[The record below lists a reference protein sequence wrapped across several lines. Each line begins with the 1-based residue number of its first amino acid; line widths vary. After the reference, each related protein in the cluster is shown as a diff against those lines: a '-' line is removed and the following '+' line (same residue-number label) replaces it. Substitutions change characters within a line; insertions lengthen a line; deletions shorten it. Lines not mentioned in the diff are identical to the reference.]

1 MQFADNPFKGVFMKA
16 IYKFLIHFL
25 ITSLVLVPLSI
36 NAAMISTDKALSV
49 SQSVDNKN
57 KVNDFFSRSDVI
69 AKFESMG
76 VTPQMAHERINA
88 MTQAEV
94 NQVAKNIDSLPAG
107 GDLTIT
113 TAGWIGILV
122 IVGLV
127 AWLYNR

>member
-1 MQFADNPFKGVFMKA
+1 MKT
-16 IYKFLIHFL
+16 IYKFLIHVL
-25 ITSLVLVPLSI
+25 ISSLVLVPFSI
-36 NAAMISTDKALSV
+36 NAAMISTDKALSS
-49 SQSVDNKN
+49 SQNIENKN
-57 KVNDFFSRSDVI
+57 KVNEFFKRSDVI

-76 VTPQMAHERINA
+76 VTPQMAQERINA

-113 TAGWIGILV
+113 TVGWIGILLV
-122 IVGLV
+122 VGLV

>member
-1 MQFADNPFKGVFMKA
+1 
-16 IYKFLIHFL
+16 
-25 ITSLVLVPLSI
+25 
-36 NAAMISTDKALSV
+36 
-49 SQSVDNKN
+49 
-57 KVNDFFSRSDVI
+57 
-69 AKFESMG
+69 
-76 VTPQMAHERINA
+76 MAHERINA